1 MPTAISAA
9 LPTLH
14 RRSRQY
20 WVSGA
25 VLVLLLF
32 VSHTQPAHAEK
43 LRDSVKKQSVSV
55 RLVGRAS
62 PLPVTTFGANYESF
76 VAALETQ
83 NNKDDVSLVKLVYR
97 FLGYD
102 RGLPAVFM
110 DYNYVHRFHAVRRPD
125 CDEVASTVLY
135 SRHVSAVGEMPDH
148 DFTFEYAKGATHGE
162 AIRAQLAGKD
172 PAILTLDREFETQ
185 SVDPMFLEPE
195 CGLAW
200 YDPHAA
206 KLEIVLG
213 VQSPFEAT
221 EAVAFLLGEA
231 KADFKPKSI
240 DAQFAYVGGGFGGRD
255 HTPFPLY
262 VALAAMFYCAGAA
275 TSATTATSA
284 AGGEPAKR
292 EQLVVL
298 GRSA

>member
-14 RRSRQY
+14 CRSRQY

-148 DFTFEYAKGATHGE
+148 DFTFEYAKGATGTT
-162 AIRAQLAGKD
+162 IPSTIVLPCYVVT
-172 PAILTLDREFETQ
+172 PADYQGSTRVPRTIPSPIVAEKEQGPT
-185 SVDPMFLEPE
+185 
-195 CGLAW
+195 G
-200 YDPHAA
+200 AA
-206 KLEIVLG
+206 KA
-213 VQSPFEAT
+213 P
-221 EAVAFLLGEA
+221 
-231 KADFKPKSI
+231 
-240 DAQFAYVGGGFGGRD
+240 
-255 HTPFPLY
+255 
-262 VALAAMFYCAGAA
+262 
-275 TSATTATSA
+275 
-284 AGGEPAKR
+284 
-292 EQLVVL
+292 
-298 GRSA
+298 